1 MKSEMKKIK
10 REDVTIDEIGREKEA
25 IRRVKIERRSEVKPG
40 KRVDAVERE
49 ERLGE
54 TSWNRSV

>member
-1 MKSEMKKIK
+1 MKKIK

-25 IRRVKIERRSEVKPG
+25 IRRVKIERRSEVKSG